1 MLYYVIITFG
11 EMMNINIMSFN
22 IRIDVSVDG
31 KHAWPYRE
39 KHVLSFIKKEKPD
52 LLGIQEAGPHMV
64 ESLKKHLDEYDLF
77 VEPRD
82 ERGESTP
89 ILIKKNI
96 FKILEQKTIWLTD
109 TPHQPSNIK
118 GSNHPRIATYIV
130 LETKNHQ
137 IIHFFNTHLDYTGD
151 EVTLK
156 QVQYLHDYMNHIEHK
171 YGGSTILCGDFNSY
185 PKTKTITYLETHY
198 VSCFKDIKKHRL
210 TFHGYS
216 HDIEGEPIDYI
227 FYSKTLN
234 QVSLTFHDHIEK
246 DLFLSDHY
254 PISSILTL

>member
-1 MLYYVIITFG
+1 
-11 EMMNINIMSFN
+11 MNLNIMSFN

-31 KHAWPYRE
+31 KHAWPYRK
-39 KHVLSFIKKEKPD
+39 KHVLSFIDQEKPD
-52 LLGIQEAGPHMV
+52 LIGIQEAGPHMAQF
-64 ESLKKHLDEYDLF
+64 LRHHLQDYDLF

-89 ILIKKNI
+89 ILIKKNM
-96 FKILEQKTIWLTD
+96 FKILEQKTIWLTK
-109 TPHQPSNIK
+109 TPEQPSNIE

-130 LETKNHQ
+130 LETINHQ

-151 EVTLK
+151 EVTLR
-156 QVQYLHDYMNHIEHK
+156 QVQYLHAYMKQVEEK

-185 PKTKTITYLETHY
+185 PKTKTISYLENY
-198 VSCFKDIKKHRL
+198 YDSCFKDLKQHRL

-227 FYSKTLN
+227 FFSKGLK
-234 QVSLTFHDHIEK
+234 QHQLTFHDHIEK
-246 DLFLSDHY
+246 DSFLSDHY

>member
-1 MLYYVIITFG
+1 MSYYVIINVG
-11 EMMNINIMSFN
+11 EIMNLNIMSFN

-39 KHVLSFIKKEKPD
+39 KHVLSFIKKENPD

-64 ESLKKHLDEYDLF
+64 QSLRNHLEAYDLF

-89 ILIKKNI
+89 ILIKKHL

-130 LETKNHQ
+130 LETKDRH

-151 EVTLK
+151 EVTLRQVEYLHAYMK
-156 QVQYLHDYMNHIEHK
+156 QVEER

-185 PKTKTITYLETHY
+185 PKTKTIIYLENYY
-198 VSCFKDIKKHRL
+198 VSCFNGLKNHRL

-227 FYSKTLN
+227 FYSKTLK

-246 DLFLSDHY
+246 DVFLSDHY
-254 PISSILTL
+254 PISSILKK